1 MARFYTSEKKVTAPK
16 ALEVECESL
25 DIQGRGVCKKD
36 GMVYFVEDLMPSEI
50 ARVVPFASNGVAGSL
65 SSKDKFFSAKVT
77 KYIKTSDERR
87 AQSCP
92 LQDQCG
98 GCPLEHLPYETA
110 LSAKI
115 EGVASLLRKSV
126 IQGTK
131 EAKSTKVSTAKGSS
145 KLGRNSTI
153 KHTLAKKQAAAKNAA
168 KQKELDAVCIQAA
181 DLIAEP
187 SFVLRS
193 DEVGYRRACRL
204 AIRGDHGKLH
214 LGFRGAKTKDL
225 VPVTNCEVLT
235 ERNNALLEPLKAIVN
250 RMESK
255 KSIGH
260 VELLDSDGAV
270 GVLLRMTEKLNAKD
284 ELLLKD
290 FSKEYSVVVSVLEPF
305 KQLDDTEVVRE
316 RIITD
321 ESDEDARR
329 MFVMSNDCKI
339 FCSPSSFVQVNGK
352 LNQLMIEQVLKEVE
366 PSSEKKVL
374 DLFSGLGNFSLPV
387 AKAGATVVGID
398 IVSDMVR
405 RANENAKEN
414 GIDAE
419 KARFFVADL
428 EEPFE
433 SQLWAKDS
441 YDVVVMDPGRS
452 GAKRSVSF
460 MGKLKPKKIIMISCN
475 PLAAARDCIQLI
487 GSGYKLDSW
496 GAIDMFPRTTHIEI
510 MLVFSPEQKQFAFK
524 EMNQVVT
531 ALTII
536 AHGAFMGQLAV
547 TIIRQA

>member
-16 ALEVECESL
+16 ALEVQCESL
-25 DIQGRGVCKKD
+25 DIQGRGVCKQD
-36 GMVYFVEDLMPSEI
+36 GIVYFVDDLMPGEI

-77 KYIKTSDERR
+77 KYLKTSPERR
-87 AQSCP
+87 SQSCP

-98 GCPLEHLPYETA
+98 GCPLEHLPYELA
-110 LSAKI
+110 LDAKI
-115 EGVASLLRKSV
+115 SGVASLLRKSV

-131 EAKSTKVSTAKGSS
+131 DAKQTKVSTAKGSS

-153 KHTLAKKQAAAKNAA
+153 KQVLAQKQAAAKNAS
-168 KQKELDAVCIQAA
+168 KQKELDGVSQQAA
-181 DLIAEP
+181 EAISEP
-187 SFVLRS
+187 SFVLQS
-193 DEVGYRRACRL
+193 NEIGYRRACRL

-214 LGFRGAKTKDL
+214 LGFRGAKTQDL
-225 VPVTNCEVLT
+225 VPVTSCEVLT
-235 ERNNALLEPLKAIVN
+235 DRCNKLLEPLKGLVN
-250 RMESK
+250 CMESK

-270 GVLLRMTEKLNAKD
+270 GVLFRMTEKLKLND
-284 ELLLKD
+284 ETILKS
-290 FSKEYSVVVSVLEPF
+290 FSKEHMAVVSVLEPY
-305 KQLDDTEVVRE
+305 KQLDDTEVLRE

-321 ESDEDARR
+321 ESDEDSRS
-329 MFVMSNDCKI
+329 MYVMSGDCKI
-339 FCSPSSFVQVNGK
+339 YCSPSSFVQVNGA
-352 LNQLMIEQVLKEVE
+352 LNQLMIDKVLKEVQ
-366 PSSEKKVL
+366 PSAEKKVL

-387 AKAGATVVGID
+387 AKAGAQVVGID

-405 RANENAKEN
+405 RANENALDN
-414 GIDAE
+414 GIDKE

-433 SQLWAKDS
+433 SQLWAKDT

-460 MGKLKPKKIIMISCN
+460 MSKLKPKKIIMISCN

-487 GSGYKLDSW
+487 GAGYRLDSW

-510 MLVFSPEQKQFAFK
+510 MLVFSPEKK
-524 EMNQVVT
+524 
-531 ALTII
+531 
-536 AHGAFMGQLAV
+536 
-547 TIIRQA
+547 

>member
-1 MARFYTSEKKVTAPK
+1 MARFYTSEKKVNAPK
-16 ALEVECESL
+16 ALEVQCESL

-36 GMVYFVEDLMPSEI
+36 GLVYFVEDLMPGEI

-77 KYIKTSDERR
+77 KYIKTSEERR

-110 LSAKI
+110 LESKI
-115 EGVASLLRKSV
+115 AGVASLLRKSV

-131 EAKSTKVSTAKGSS
+131 EAKQTKASSAKGSS

-153 KHTLAKKQAAAKNAA
+153 KQVLAKKQAAAKNAS
-168 KQKELDAVCIQAA
+168 KQKELESICIQAA
-181 DLIAEP
+181 DVVSEP
-187 SFVLRS
+187 TFVLRS

-204 AIRGDHGKLH
+204 AIRGDHGKLN
-214 LGFRGAKTKDL
+214 LGFRGAKTQDL
-225 VPVTNCEVLT
+225 VPVSKCEVLT
-235 ERNNALLEPLKAIVN
+235 ERNNALLEPLKSVVN

-255 KSIGH
+255 KNIGH

-270 GVLLRMTEKLNAKD
+270 GVLFRMTDMLNSAD
-284 ELLLKD
+284 ESLLKD
-290 FSKEYSVVVSVLEPF
+290 FSKEHMAVVSVLEPF

-329 MFVMSNDCKI
+329 MYVMSHDCKI
-339 FCSPSSFVQVNGK
+339 YCSPSSFVQVNGK
-352 LNQLMIEQVLKEVE
+352 LNQLMIEQVLNEVH
-366 PSSEKKVL
+366 PSAEKKVL

-387 AKAGATVVGID
+387 AKAGAYVVGID

-405 RANENAKEN
+405 RANENAAEN
-414 GIDAE
+414 GIDSDR
-419 KARFFVADL
+419 ARFFVADL

-433 SQLWAKDS
+433 TQLWAKDN
-441 YDVVVMDPGRS
+441 YDVVVMDPGRT

-460 MGKLKPKKIIMISCN
+460 MSKLKPNKIVMISCN

-487 GSGYKLDSW
+487 GAGYKLDSW
-496 GAIDMFPRTTHIEI
+496 GVIDMFPRTTHIEI
-510 MLVFSPEQKQFAFK
+510 MLVFSPDKK
-524 EMNQVVT
+524 
-531 ALTII
+531 
-536 AHGAFMGQLAV
+536 
-547 TIIRQA
+547 